1 MKTSTAK
8 ERFAYLMYNRP
19 PAGRVKTKQME
30 TLKLEVGKTYRNRKG
45 KEVKI
50 VGTNDSELW
59 PFVGDNGRRY
69 AESGSC
75 WYSEDLDDLIEEVSE
90 TRHTFKIP
98 DDVKEVTIE
107 QVGNR
112 IVVDMVPEEAKEP
125 KPGDVMV
132 NEKGSVYIFRGEG
145 DSVLHDNYCV
155 LFNDGKLG
163 IGCQNEIGRLATPEE
178 SKLLFDALRKA
189 GKRWN
194 TETMEV
200 EEVPESDRILEWV
213 WANLKSALYDKGSV
227 AEAIEE
233 YLKYREG
240 KK

>member
-1 MKTSTAK
+1 M
-8 ERFAYLMYNRP
+8 
-19 PAGRVKTKQME
+19 Q
-30 TLKLEVGKTYRNRKG
+30 TLKLEVGKTYRSRKG
-45 KEVKI
+45 EEVRI
-50 VGTNDSELW
+50 VEKNRDGKY
-59 PFVGDNGRRY
+59 PYKGDNGHLYTESGRFLFY
-69 AESGSC
+69 AEESP
-75 WYSEDLDDLIEEVSE
+75 YDLIEEVPSE
-90 TRHTFKIP
+90 TTRHTFKIP

-112 IVVDMVPEEAKEP
+112 IVVEMVPDIKEP

-132 NEKGSVYIFRGEG
+132 NEKGSVYVYRGEG

-178 SKLLFDALRKA
+178 AKPLFDALKKA

-194 TETMEV
+194 PETMQV
-200 EEVPESDRILEWV
+200 EDVPERERIMDYLQGCVNVNNVV
-213 WANLKSALYDKGSV
+213 WTYEQLCLL
-227 AEAIEE
+227 IEG

-240 KK
+240 EK

>member
-1 MKTSTAK
+1 MK
-8 ERFAYLMYNRP
+8 
-19 PAGRVKTKQME
+19 

-45 KEVKI
+45 EEVKI
-50 VGTNDSELW
+50 VRK
-59 PFVGDNGRRY
+59 DNKGWDY
-69 AESGSC
+69 WDGSNGEWYYESGKWS
-75 WYSEDLDDLIEEVSE
+75 YVTKEHPDDLVEEVSE

-98 DDVKEVTIE
+98 DGVKEITIE

-112 IVVDMVPEEAKEP
+112 IIVEMVPEEVKEL

-163 IGCQNEIGRLATPEE
+163 IGCQNEIGRLATPEK
-178 SKLLFDALRKA
+178 SKPLFDALKKA

-194 TETMEV
+194 PKTMQVEDIPEIDRIREWV
-200 EEVPESDRILEWV
+200 EEHLNHRYYSHEGLTKVI
-213 WANLKSALYDKGSV
+213 YD
-227 AEAIEE
+227 

-240 KK
+240 EK